1 MGLLAVLG
9 GLIGLVGL
17 GVLSGLIGLVGLGG
31 LIGLVG
37 LDVCLGLM
45 RLAAGDLVMPR
56 AVPVGSRPL
65 GPRPGLRLPLPF
77 PFDCKLDSEVSGSA
91 SSKTSAS

>member
-1 MGLLAVLG
+1 MLG

-17 GVLSGLIGLVGLGG
+17 AVLSG

-45 RLAAGDLVMPR
+45 RLAAGDLVMLR

-77 PFDCKLDSEVSGSA
+77 PFNCKLDSEVSGGG
-91 SSKTSAS
+91 SSKTSGS